1 MKIRTVGPSSVIL
14 SSDIRSK
21 IPVSGSISLM
31 INSGSL
37 SPFSSINTFPD
48 FPEIDSKE
56 FHHNYI
62 TIKLVGRKWT
72 VDSESWYNLV

>member
-1 MKIRTVGPSSVIL
+1 MKILTVGPSSVIL

-37 SPFSSINTFPD
+37 SPFSSIKTFPD
-48 FPEIDSKE
+48 FPENDSQE
-56 FHHNYI
+56 FHKMFK
-62 TIKLVGRKWT
+62 TLESVGRKWN
-72 VDSESWYNLV
+72 VDNEIL